1 MKVSFTE
8 DFMLQL
14 KEQIKYIA
22 KDKPIAARK
31 FKKDL
36 LKNIKKDLLKNI
48 KKDLV
53 NPFYFKKSIYF
64 DEEKYRDYVFKGYTA
79 IIRIESELEIVYII
93 GFLKHNKLF

>member
-8 DFMLQL
+8 DFVLQL

-22 KDKPIAARK
+22 KDKPIAAKK

-36 LKNIKKDLLKNI
+36 LQNI

-53 NPFYFKKSIYF
+53 NPFQFKKSIYF
-64 DEEKYRDYVFKGYTA
+64 EDEKY
-79 IIRIESELEIVYII
+79 
-93 GFLKHNKLF
+93 

>member
-8 DFMLQL
+8 DFVLQL

-22 KDKPIAARK
+22 KDKPIAAKK

-36 LKNIKKDLLKNI
+36 LQNI

-53 NPFYFKKSIYF
+53 NPFQFKKSIYF
-64 DEEKYRDYVFKGYTA
+64 EDEKYRDYVFKGYTT

-93 GFLKHNKLF
+93 GILKHRELF

>member
-8 DFMLQL
+8 DFVLQL

-36 LKNIKKDLLKNI
+36 LKNIKKDL
-48 KKDLV
+48 V
-53 NPFYFKKSIYF
+53 NPFHFKKSIYF
-64 DEEKYRDYVFKGYTA
+64 KEEKYRDYVFKGYTI
-79 IIRIESELEIVYII
+79 IIRIESESEIVYII
-93 GFLKHNKLF
+93 GVLKHRELF

>member
-36 LKNIKKDLLKNI
+36 LKNIKKDL
-48 KKDLV
+48 V
-53 NPFYFKKSIYF
+53 NPFYFEKSIYF

>member
-36 LKNIKKDLLKNI
+36 LKNIKKDLI
-48 KKDLV
+48 

-64 DEEKYRDYVFKGYTA
+64 DEEKYRDYVF
-79 IIRIESELEIVYII
+79 
-93 GFLKHNKLF
+93 

>member
-1 MKVSFTE
+1 
-8 DFMLQL
+8 MLQL

-31 FKKDL
+31 F
-36 LKNIKKDLLKNI
+36 KKDLLKNI

>member
-31 FKKDL
+31 F
-36 LKNIKKDLLKNI
+36 

>member
-8 DFMLQL
+8 DFVLQL

-22 KDKPIAARK
+22 KDKPIAAKK

-36 LKNIKKDLLKNI
+36 LQNI

-53 NPFYFKKSIYF
+53 SPFQFKKNPFTSKMESI
-64 DEEKYRDYVFKGYTA
+64 
-79 IIRIESELEIVYII
+79 EIMYLMVILNY
-93 GFLKHNKLF
+93 KN

>member
-8 DFMLQL
+8 DFVLQL

-22 KDKPIAARK
+22 KDKPIAAKK

-36 LKNIKKDLLKNI
+36 LQNI

-53 NPFYFKKSIYF
+53 NPFQFKKSIYF
-64 DEEKYRDYVFKGYTA
+64 EDGKYRDYVFKGYTT

-93 GFLKHNKLF
+93 GILKHRELF

>member
-31 FKKDL
+31 F
-36 LKNIKKDLLKNI
+36 KKDLLKNI